1 MILKVKGTNYNE
13 LISKFGIDFASNFSY
28 SQVQYKPNF
37 SISWDRKLKN
47 NRQLMRAN
55 FVNGNQEISNDLTI
69 LQRDKLNLG
78 LGLNVMAQENHKF
91 NFKYNLQ
98 YANRYINNG
107 GFAEYS
113 WEF

>member
-1 MILKVKGTNYNE
+1 
-13 LISKFGIDFASNFSY
+13 
-28 SQVQYKPNF
+28 
-37 SISWDRKLKN
+37 
-47 NRQLMRAN
+47 MRAN
-55 FVNGNQEISNDLTI
+55 FVNNNQEISNDLTI

-78 LGLNVMAQENHKF
+78 LGLNVLAQENHKF

-98 YANRYINNG
+98 VANRYLNNG